1 MNYTVLLV
9 LWQPG
14 CCRWLLPF
22 KGSHVCVGMRV
33 LQAHAAS
40 VCKVAPRLQAHGFG
54 FPLQLHTTFHII
66 LTMLLL
72 LKPLLLRRPS
82 LLTCE
87 CLSRGRHPAPPFLR
101 TVPRSHSDLQLKLAP
116 AIGCCYH
123 LRCCCCYRQQCCC
136 CRPLRRQ
143 WAVLSHR

>member
-1 MNYTVLLV
+1 MNCTVLLV

-54 FPLQLHTTFHII
+54 FPLQLHTAFYII

-72 LKPLLLRRPS
+72 LKLLLLRRR
-82 LLTCE
+82 LLPMWQYGLNCSTC
-87 CLSRGRHPAPPFLR
+87 APPATNGPGSL
-101 TVPRSHSDLQLKLAP
+101 
-116 AIGCCYH
+116 
-123 LRCCCCYRQQCCC
+123 
-136 CRPLRRQ
+136 
-143 WAVLSHR
+143 